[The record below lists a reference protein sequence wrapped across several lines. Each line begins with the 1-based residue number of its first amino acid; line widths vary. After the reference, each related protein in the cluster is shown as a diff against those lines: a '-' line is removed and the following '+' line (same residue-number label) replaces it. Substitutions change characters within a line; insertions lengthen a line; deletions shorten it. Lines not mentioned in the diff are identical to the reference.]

1 MSQEDE
7 EEWGGFDDNVD
18 DELDDFSQ
26 LSSVSG
32 IPIHPEGPPRNAD
45 GVLLRAER
53 VDDLQDAINQHGKDH
68 GYAVTRSNGYKKKK
82 TDQYISYWIKC
93 DKYGAPRV
101 RADTAGLRKTSTTK
115 DGCEFKGWAKLT
127 SEGWVFKHH
136 EDPRHHVHNHPPSL
150 DPAAHPQHRKINSP
164 VKNLVG
170 KLSAYTSI
178 RAREITA
185 MIREDYPDSHYT
197 TKDINNQRQRLRLK
211 ERDGCTASGALIKAF
226 DEEGVTYVTKW
237 DPQDPDRLAGIV
249 FTFPDCVEMWKRFP
263 DCLSL
268 DNTHC
273 TNGLGFPLF
282 VVTAQTNIN
291 STANIAFGL
300 IDNERRAGFD
310 FLIQGIEDLRIKV
323 EARSP
328 AVAITD
334 KDDQMR
340 DAIRAVWPDT
350 QQQLCRFHINKNVH
364 LNAKTKGKWPPPPP
378 RNSLAEA
385 DLRHV

>member
-1 MSQEDE
+1 
-7 EEWGGFDDNVD
+7 
-18 DELDDFSQ
+18 
-26 LSSVSG
+26 
-32 IPIHPEGPPRNAD
+32 
-45 GVLLRAER
+45 
-53 VDDLQDAINQHGKDH
+53 
-68 GYAVTRSNGYKKKK
+68 
-82 TDQYISYWIKC
+82 
-93 DKYGAPRV
+93 
-101 RADTAGLRKTSTTK
+101 
-115 DGCEFKGWAKLT
+115 
-127 SEGWVFKHH
+127 
-136 EDPRHHVHNHPPSL
+136 
-150 DPAAHPQHRKINSP
+150 
-164 VKNLVG
+164 
-170 KLSAYTSI
+170 
-178 RAREITA
+178 

-310 FLIQGIEDLRIKV
+310 FLIPCPGLGD
-323 EARSP
+323 P
-328 AVAITD
+328 T
-334 KDDQMR
+334 
-340 DAIRAVWPDT
+340 W
-350 QQQLCRFHINKNVH
+350 
-364 LNAKTKGKWPPPPP
+364 
-378 RNSLAEA
+378 
-385 DLRHV
+385 

>member
-237 DPQDPDRLAGIV
+237 DPQDPDRG
-249 FTFPDCVEMWKRFP
+249 
-263 DCLSL
+263 
-268 DNTHC
+268 
-273 TNGLGFPLF
+273 
-282 VVTAQTNIN
+282 
-291 STANIAFGL
+291 
-300 IDNERRAGFD
+300 
-310 FLIQGIEDLRIKV
+310 
-323 EARSP
+323 
-328 AVAITD
+328 
-334 KDDQMR
+334 
-340 DAIRAVWPDT
+340 
-350 QQQLCRFHINKNVH
+350 
-364 LNAKTKGKWPPPPP
+364 
-378 RNSLAEA
+378 
-385 DLRHV
+385 